1 MISASLLICA
11 ILFFIFCSGFISL
24 SQIALFSLPSSLIF
38 HYKRSKH
45 KPYREVATLLSHPHH
60 LLITLIFLDIGFNIG
75 IQNCF
80 AMLVG
85 DSASSLLTV
94 GVPLVVTLVFCEILP
109 KTVALP
115 FNTRISSFVAPIIAV
130 FMKLL
135 KPLLHWAIL
144 TIHYCV
150 QKVLRNRASDIIQI
164 QELKEV
170 LQSCKDFGV
179 VSQEESR
186 LLYGYLSLGDCTVK
200 ERMQPR
206 QNILFYD
213 IQTPIDNLYKLF
225 SEQHCS
231 RVPVCDGDLQNLL
244 GICTSKTLILQKDIL
259 QSASS
264 LLPLLEKPYYV
275 PNTISA
281 KMALCHLTAEDKSL
295 GMIIDEYGSI
305 QGLITLEDLFEIVS
319 GDISDQRT
327 EPILYT
333 RSGEN
338 IIIASGLLELNDL
351 SEIFNIDFPTYNNSA
366 TLGGWLIE
374 QLGSIPVA
382 GTKLTWNHLSFQILD
397 AAPNYIRR
405 VYIRRLHD

>member
-1 MISASLLICA
+1 MISTTLVCA
-11 ILFFIFCSGFISL
+11 ILFFVFCSSFISL
-24 SQIALFSLPSSLIF
+24 AQIALFSLPSSLIS

-45 KPYREVATLLSHPHH
+45 KQHRVVAALLSHPHH

-80 AMLVG
+80 AILVG
-85 DSASSLLTV
+85 DTSSSLLTV
-94 GVPLVVTLVFCEILP
+94 GLPLVITLILCEILP
-109 KTVALP
+109 KTIALP
-115 FNTRISSFVAPIIAV
+115 FNTQISSFVAPIITT
-130 FMKLL
+130 FTKLF

-144 TIHYCV
+144 TINYLV
-150 QKVLRNRASDIIQI
+150 QKILRNKTSDMIQL

-186 LLYGYLSLGDCTVK
+186 LLYGYLSLSDCTMK

-213 IQTPIDNLYKLF
+213 IQTPIEHLYSLF
-225 SEQHCS
+225 SVQHCS

-244 GICTSKTLILQKDIL
+244 GICTAKTLILQKQIL
-259 QSASS
+259 RDSS
-264 LLPLLEKPYYV
+264 ELLPLLEKPYYIPSTV
-275 PNTISA
+275 SA
-281 KMALCHLTAEDKSL
+281 KMALCHLTAEEKSL
-295 GMIIDEYGSI
+295 GIIIDEYGSI

-327 EPILYT
+327 EPVLYT
-333 RSGEN
+333 KSGEN
-338 IIIASGLLELNDL
+338 IIIASGLLELSDL
-351 SEIFNIDFPTYNNSA
+351 SEIFGVDFPTYNNSA

-382 GTKLTWNHLSFQILD
+382 GTKLSWNHFSFQVLD

-405 VYIRRLHD
+405 VYVRRIHD